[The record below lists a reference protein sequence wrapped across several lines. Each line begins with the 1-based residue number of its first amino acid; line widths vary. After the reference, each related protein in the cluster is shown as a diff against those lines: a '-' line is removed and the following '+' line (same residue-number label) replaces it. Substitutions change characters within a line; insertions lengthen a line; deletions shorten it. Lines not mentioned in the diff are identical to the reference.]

1 MAAPASNLPLFWLP
15 PNASASMRATHLL
28 VNHCKDIAGKW
39 ATSALTQPIPNDA
52 GSPVNLGLSFKTY
65 PVDSECCM
73 EVTMRYI
80 SNARE
85 PAPIRVA
92 DVGAGLGYMARM
104 LTLFGAHVTAIE
116 RHKPAAEVARKTID
130 AITAE
135 FRRLGST
142 ATAADV
148 VRLVCGDVCGNY
160 FGRLREEYDVIH
172 CSRVIHQQH
181 PRDVHAFLRRLFAL
195 LRPGGTLFVSAHAP
209 GPAPRHSDFVALP
222 SEQPSMLQRYRERAK
237 AGVRFPGFIATRS
250 TCTKLAFAS
259 HREGPAEGPTGPSD
273 PTKRSNS
280 ERAHGPTAPPTGPS
294 TGHVGSEG
302 PEGPSPSRSY
312 YPLQYNGTQRVDV
325 EVMTDAQE
333 TRVVPGSNFWLD
345 ANGVVQLQSGTEV
358 HDFVTSE
365 IETST
370 FVGDDAWKQRA
381 ELPSRGTL
389 VTYTSCLAMLV
400 FDLPELEREVRSA
413 GFDIV
418 HASYVGTTGHLLTTA
433 QCQAMTDATLEADEH
448 MVWVKAKKGSE
459 W

>member
-1 MAAPASNLPLFWLP
+1 
-15 PNASASMRATHLL
+15 MRATHLL
-28 VNHCKDIAGKW
+28 VNHCKDIVGKW

-116 RHKPAAEVARKTID
+116 RHKPAAEVARKNID

-142 ATAADV
+142 ATSADV

-222 SEQPSMLQRYRERAK
+222 SERPSMLQRYRERAK
-237 AGVRFPGFIATRS
+237 AGVRFPGFLATRS
-250 TCTKLAFAS
+250 TCTKLAFSS
-259 HREGPAEGPTGPSD
+259 HKGPTGPFD
-273 PTKRSNS
+273 PTKRTNS
-280 ERAHGPTAPPTGPS
+280 ERAHGPTS
-294 TGHVGSEG
+294 HSGSEG
-302 PEGPSPSRSY
+302 PEGTSGSEGPSGPS
-312 YPLQYNGTQRVDV
+312 YPLQYNGTQRVDI

-333 TRVVPGSNFWLD
+333 TAVVPGSNFWLD
-345 ANGVVQLQSGTEV
+345 ANGVVQLQSGTEIR
-358 HDFVTSE
+358 DFTTSE

-381 ELPSRGTL
+381 ELPSRATL

-400 FDLPELEREVRSA
+400 FDLPELEREVRAA

-418 HASYVGTTGHLLTTA
+418 QASYVGTTGHLLTTA

-448 MVWVKAKKGSE
+448 MVWVKAKKGVMGTLSPSPL
-459 W
+459 